1 MANDGE
7 GRRAAA
13 ATAKEAAG
21 RRAAEM
27 VQDGMVVGLGTGST
41 AAFAIR
47 ALGERVRTGLRIT
60 AVSSSVASEVLA
72 REVGIPVR
80 TFADV
85 RALDITIDGADE
97 VDPRLQL
104 IKGGG
109 GALVREK
116 LVAAASR
123 EMIVVA
129 DAGKCVETL
138 GAFPLPIAIFP
149 FAWQT
154 TLARIQGMGHALLRE
169 RCAAPF
175 LTDDGLYIVDL
186 SKGTIPDPEALA
198 AALHATPGVADVGLF
213 LNLATKLVV
222 GYEDGHTEVRMPV
235 GCPSG

>member
-1 MANDGE
+1 MGGNGLED
-7 GRRAAA
+7 RRARAVN
-13 ATAKEAAG
+13 AKEAAG

-27 VQDGMVVGLGTGST
+27 VEDGMAVGLGTGST

-47 ALGERVRTGLRIT
+47 ALGERVATGLKIT
-60 AVSSSVASEVLA
+60 AVSSSIASEVLA

-85 RALDITIDGADE
+85 QRLDVTIDGADE
-97 VDPRLQL
+97 VDPRLRL

-123 EMIVVA
+123 EMIVVV
-129 DAGKCVETL
+129 DAHKQVQTL

-154 TLARIQGMGHALLRE
+154 TVARLQAHGPAKLRE
-169 RCAAPF
+169 RNAAPYI
-175 LTDDGLYIVDL
+175 TDDGLYIADL
-186 SKGTIPDPEALA
+186 PMGAIPDPEALA
-198 AALHATPGVADVGLF
+198 AALHVTPGVADVGLF
-213 LNLATKLVV
+213 LNLATRLVV
-222 GYEDGHTEVRMPV
+222 GYDDGRTEV
-235 GCPSG
+235 SGPALG